1 MKDGCVNNGRNMRGN
16 GVKPDSWS
24 NGKFPNVQIVKLPST
39 SWWLKAS
46 APDARDAFIEAAH
59 QRDAEREHALN
70 AVMSKQIARFRS
82 FTNPIP
88 ISERRANR
96 ARKLHER

>member
-24 NGKFPNVQIVKLPST
+24 NGKFPNVRIVKPPIT
-39 SWWLKAS
+39 SWWIVA
-46 APDARDAFIEAAH
+46 AQPDARDAFIAAARE
-59 QRDAEREHALN
+59 RDEQREHAFN
-70 AVMSKQIARFRS
+70 AMMSKQIARFRS

-88 ISERRANR
+88 ISERRADR
-96 ARKLHER
+96 ARKLHDR